1 MSGLYSTNMR
11 GSIKVNE
18 GERGAGLDM
27 SILYYLSLLLSS
39 TLIPVS
45 LPACVGTIM

>member
-1 MSGLYSTNMR
+1 MSGLSTNMR
-11 GSIKVNE
+11 GRIKVNE

-27 SILYYLSLLLSS
+27 STVPSLSLLSS
-39 TLIPVS
+39 TLISVS

>member
-27 SILYYLSLLLSS
+27 STVLSLSF
-39 TLIPVS
+39 VE
-45 LPACVGTIM
+45 